1 MTTTGAVVLL
11 LASSNAFVPCS
22 ARPALPGR
30 GVVRAARG
38 APTALLRGLESIFG
52 APPRDD
58 IDYAALPGRPAS
70 WAREAGAFAVEG
82 AVPARSADGLA
93 VATFAGGCFWGLELA
108 FQRVPG
114 VVATSVGYAMGDA
127 PRPTYKQVC
136 GGYTG
141 HTEAVQLVY
150 DPAACD
156 YGDLCRAL
164 FARVNPTLLNRVGN
178 DVGTQYRHGIYT
190 HTAEQAA
197 EAKRVWDA
205 VNEQTGGK
213 VVTELRPAE
222 VYWPAEEYHQQYL
235 AKGGRA
241 GNPQSP
247 AKGCT
252 DTIRCYG

>member
-11 LASSNAFVPCS
+11 LASSNAFVPYS

-114 VVATSVGYAMGDA
+114 VLRTESGFTGGHKSE
-127 PRPTYKQVC
+127 PTYKQVC
-136 GGYTG
+136 AERTG
-141 HTEAVQLVY
+141 HREAVRVEF
-150 DPAACD
+150 DPAVVTYD
-156 YGDLCRAL
+156 ELLTVFWDRLKD
-164 FARVNPTLLNRVGN
+164 PTDPGGQGN
-178 DVGTQYRHGIYT
+178 DRGLSYT
-190 HTAEQAA
+190 TAIFFED
-197 EAKRVWDA
+197 DA
-205 VNEQTGGK
+205 QRAVAYASRERLQTRFRNEIA
-213 VVTELRPAE
+213 TEILPARQW
-222 VYWPAEEYHQQYL
+222 WPAEKYHQQYL
-235 AKGGRA
+235 QKLG
-241 GNPQSP
+241 QSACKCDLAP
-247 AKGCT
+247 
-252 DTIRCYG
+252 IRCYG